1 MTQNLPKITALNP
14 VVLPD
19 NRRVIMEMVIE
30 NLPNAGAGSSCA
42 VNFFD
47 APPAPE
53 GTFELNTPPAG
64 GGNGNT
70 PPAPSEYPDVELS
83 ILNGRRQEVAGL
95 LIVEH
100 KEAVTSLTLHLR
112 AAPNPAETYTA
123 RAQMTLNQQSI
134 ATVETPFELN
144 PQAN

>member
-30 NLPNAGAGSSCA
+30 NLPNSGAGGSCS

-47 APPAPE
+47 TPPAP
-53 GTFELNTPPAG
+53 GSTFALNTPPSAG
-64 GGNGNT
+64 NNT
-70 PPAPSEYPDVELS
+70 DPAPSEYPDVELS
-83 ILNGRRQEVAGL
+83 ILNGRRQEVASL

-100 KEAVTSLTLHLR
+100 KEAVTSLTLHFR
-112 AAPNPAETYTA
+112 ATPNPAEIYTA

>member
-1 MTQNLPKITALNP
+1 MTKNIPKITVLNP

-19 NRRVIMEMVIE
+19 NRRVMMEMVVE

-47 APPAPE
+47 APPVSP
-53 GTFELNTPPAG
+53 GTVQPDVPPAA
-64 GGNGNT
+64 GNGDAART
-70 PPAPSEYPDVELS
+70 PSEYPDVELS
-83 ILNGRRQEVAGL
+83 ILNGQRQEIASL

-112 AAPNPAETYTA
+112 SVPNPADTYTA
-123 RAQMTLNQQSI
+123 RAHMTLNQQPI
-134 ATVETPFELN
+134 ATVEVPFELN